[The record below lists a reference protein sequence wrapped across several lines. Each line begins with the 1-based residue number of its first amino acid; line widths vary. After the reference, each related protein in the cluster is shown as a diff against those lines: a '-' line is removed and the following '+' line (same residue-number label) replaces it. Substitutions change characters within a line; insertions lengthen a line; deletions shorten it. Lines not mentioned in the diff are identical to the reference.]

1 MRRLAL
7 AGAVLALPLILA
19 APASATETP
28 APIASEPP
36 GGATCAPGLPS
47 NGCGQDTG
55 ATPAPTKNT
64 SSGSGTKTTGSGT
77 RTVTTLPSTGS
88 LPQTGPQDAARTGA
102 IGLTLLGAGAV
113 LVAATRRRT
122 A

>member
-7 AGAVLALPLILA
+7 AGAVLALPLLLA

-28 APIASEPP
+28 APIATEPP
-36 GGATCAPGLPS
+36 GGATCAPGQPA

-55 ATPAPTKNT
+55 ATPAPTKNSS
-64 SSGSGTKTTGSGT
+64 SSGTTGT
-77 RTVTTLPSTGS
+77 RTVTSLPSTGT
-88 LPQTGPQDAARTGA
+88 LPRTGPEDAGRTGA
-102 IGLTLLGAGAV
+102 LGLGLLASGAALV
-113 LVAATRRRT
+113 LVARRRT